1 MQIHRALMPAIVL
14 LAACTDS
21 TTTPSTDSA
30 LTPAGAPAFERG
42 ATITCSASA
51 TTGGWSETVQ
61 WDHAGVRNVTI
72 TTEAGSVTTA
82 LDHLRRKG
90 SVSFFTTSQPLGF
103 VLDNGKTTIA
113 SGGCAAP

>member
-1 MQIHRALMPAIVL
+1 MTRVGLLIPIIALLGACGETDGPT
-14 LAACTDS
+14 AAGDT
-21 TTTPSTDSA
+21 
-30 LTPAGAPAFERG
+30 AGPPAFERG
-42 ATITCSASA
+42 ATIICSASA
-51 TTGGWSETVQ
+51 AIGGWTETVQ

-103 VLDNGKTTIA
+103 LLDNGKTTIA